1 MKLTDIA
8 ISTFQKQDK
17 FEDIVLFFVLFKKAR
32 QGKKQVLSKLSSFIK
47 KMF

>member
-17 FEDIVLFFVLFKKAR
+17 FEDIVLFFCCLKRAR
-32 QGKKQVLSKLSSFIK
+32 QGTKQVLSKLSGFIK